1 MHNLRK
7 IYIFYILL
15 KFMLKQRLK
24 KIREGVYELSK
35 GSKPGMKVP
44 ALLFLSEKLL
54 KDVETGAVEQAAN
67 VAFLPGIYKHSIALP
82 DMHFGYGFPI
92 GGVAAL
98 DYENGGLSPGGI
110 GFDIN
115 CGVRVLRTNLRE
127 EQVKPKMRELL
138 ETIFRN
144 VPSGVGSKGRVKL
157 SWSQLE
163 DVVEIGAKWAVEN
176 GYGRNED
183 LEHLEEKG
191 SLPGK
196 AESISEKAMK
206 RGMPQLGSLGAGNHF
221 LEIQKVEKIFS
232 PKVAEAMGI
241 EEEGQVAVMI
251 HTGSRGFGH
260 QVCTD
265 YLRILEGRF
274 REIKERLPD
283 RELIYAP
290 AKTKECDSYF
300 HAMNSAANYAWCNR
314 QMITHWVRESI
325 AKALRMNEEEI
336 GLDVIYDVA
345 HNIGKV
351 EEHKINGKAKKVY
364 VHRKGATRA
373 FGPGSTDIP
382 KDYKKIG
389 QPVLIP
395 GSMGTASYILIGT
408 RMAEEETF
416 SSVCHGAGRLKSRAK
431 AIKTYRGEQVKRA
444 LEGEGI
450 LVRSASWKVLA
461 EEAPDVYKDVDE
473 VVRTCEIAGITK
485 AIVKLRPLGVVKG

>member
-1 MHNLRK
+1 
-7 IYIFYILL
+7 
-15 KFMLKQRLK
+15 
-24 KIREGVYELSK
+24 
-35 GSKPGMKVP
+35 
-44 ALLFLSEKLL
+44 
-54 KDVETGAVEQAAN
+54 
-67 VAFLPGIYKHSIALP
+67 
-82 DMHFGYGFPI
+82 
-92 GGVAAL
+92 
-98 DYENGGLSPGGI
+98 
-110 GFDIN
+110 
-115 CGVRVLRTNLRE
+115 
-127 EQVKPKMRELL
+127 
-138 ETIFRN
+138 
-144 VPSGVGSKGRVKL
+144 
-157 SWSQLE
+157 
-163 DVVEIGAKWAVEN
+163 VEN
-176 GYGRNED
+176 GYGRRED

-196 AESISEKAMK
+196 AEVLSERAMK

-221 LEIQKVEKIFS
+221 LEIQRVERIFDGEIAR
-232 PKVAEAMGI
+232 VMGI

-274 REIKERLPD
+274 RDVIARLPD
-283 RELIYAP
+283 RELVYAP
-290 AKTKECDSYF
+290 AKTKECDNYF

-325 AKALRMNEEEI
+325 TKVLGMKEEDI

-351 EEHKINGKAKKVY
+351 EEHRVDGEVKRVY

-373 FGPGSTDIP
+373 FGPGSMDIP
-382 KDYKKIG
+382 QDYKKIG

-408 RMAEEETF
+408 ERAEEETF

-431 AIKTYRGEQVKRA
+431 ALKTYRGQQVKRT

-461 EEAPDVYKDVDE
+461 EEAPGVYKDVDE
-473 VVRTCEIAGITK
+473 VVRTCEVAGITK
-485 AIVKLRPLGVVKG
+485 IIVKLRPLGVVKG